1 MLSDKVFL
9 TLLSPRASSGF
20 HRFEPLVYREVVG
33 WRTGLFSPS
42 PFFTGIGGGSG
53 PRRAF
58 AVCVLI
64 ARADVQDR
72 RGVLP

>member
-1 MLSDKVFL
+1 MLADRARRP
-9 TLLSPRASSGF
+9 LL
-20 HRFEPLVYREVVG
+20 
-33 WRTGLFSPS
+33 
-42 PFFTGIGGGSG
+42 PFDRGRRVLSG

-58 AVCVLI
+58 AACVLI